1 MKRRLYKHGVEVRQV
16 GPGETLAFARVVH
29 HVLLRRHGHLGL
41 PARFFQ
47 ALVEFLPGAAR
58 LAVIGPAPGPPLAF
72 LVSLWSPTYSH
83 MLYGSGIPTKEGLEA
98 YRLGLGTEIESS
110 IQAGL
115 HAVDWGE
122 TPPEQSGLIFFKEGW
137 GSERVDGSYLVLAR
151 RGAASGL
158 RVVGESFAW
167 ATPWFRYLPVGLSL
181 KIAGPIHRSLQ

>member
-1 MKRRLYKHGVEVRQV
+1 MKQKLYSQGIQVRLV

-47 ALVEFLPGAAR
+47 ALVELLPGAAR
-58 LAVIGPAPGPPLAF
+58 LTVIGPTSGAPLAF

-83 MLYGSGIPTKEGLEA
+83 MLYGSGVPTKEGVEA
-98 YRLGLGTEIESS
+98 YRLGLGMEIEAA
-110 IQAGL
+110 IQGGMQ
-115 HAVDWGE
+115 AVDWGE
-122 TPPEQSGLIFFKEGW
+122 TSPEQSGLIFFKEGW
-137 GSERVDGSYLVLAR
+137 GAERVDGSYLVLAR
-151 RGAASGL
+151 QGAASGL

-167 ATPWFRYLPVGLSL
+167 ATQWFRYLPVSLSL